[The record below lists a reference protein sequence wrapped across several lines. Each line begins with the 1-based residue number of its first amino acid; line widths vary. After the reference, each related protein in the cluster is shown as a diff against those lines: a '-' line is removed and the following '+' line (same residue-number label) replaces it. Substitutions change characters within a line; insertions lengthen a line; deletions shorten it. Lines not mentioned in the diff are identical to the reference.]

1 MDCTG
6 RRLEAIPLFL
16 IVKQSNVK
24 SNGSVFYLK
33 IFASREILVLDSG
46 NAEDNRCKRLD
57 NVHFLDFSMRNN
69 RGDSLFILAA
79 IVTKGIL
86 SALIFKKSGDYRAN
100 AT

>member
-1 MDCTG
+1 
-6 RRLEAIPLFL
+6 
-16 IVKQSNVK
+16 
-24 SNGSVFYLK
+24 
-33 IFASREILVLDSG
+33 
-46 NAEDNRCKRLD
+46 
-57 NVHFLDFSMRNN
+57 MRNN